1 MMELQ
6 TVAQFDELIKNDK
19 VIILFTADWCP
30 DCKVIEP
37 FLSEIEDTFSTYT
50 LFLLTEINSLIYANN
65 MISLASLVFLRFM
78 KEKKLDVSSVRI
90 VKQKRKLLILSS
102 NCLNKKGGYED
113 GDDEYKNEA
122 AFGRKVRLSEL
133 SNVV

>member
-50 LFLLTEINSLIYANN
+50 FISVDRDKFIDLCQQYDIFGIPSFLAFHEGEEVGRFVSKDRKTKAEIVDFIEQLP
-65 MISLASLVFLRFM
+65 
-78 KEKKLDVSSVRI
+78 
-90 VKQKRKLLILSS
+90 Q
-102 NCLNKKGGYED
+102 
-113 GDDEYKNEA
+113 
-122 AFGRKVRLSEL
+122 
-133 SNVV
+133 